1 MKKKKKKTINK
12 HTDESIRNQKEWTLN
27 LMTDTRVYRKREQK
41 QLEWNAKHDLNDT
54 RVYCKR

>member
-1 MKKKKKKTINK
+1 
-12 HTDESIRNQKEWTLN
+12 
-27 LMTDTRVYRKREQK
+27 MTDTRVYRKREQK